1 MSGGEELLR
10 ITDLRVSYRS
20 GPAVEGVD
28 LVVGEGEIVA
38 VVGESGSGKSTT
50 AHAVLGLLPAG
61 GRISGGRVLFRGEDL
76 TLAGHRRMRQIR
88 GREIGLVPQDPMVSL
103 NPVTRVGTQVAETL
117 LVHGLAERRQA
128 RERAV
133 ELLGEVGLPDAA
145 ACARR
150 YPHELS
156 GGMRQRVLIAVALA
170 AGPRLLIADE
180 PTSALD
186 VTVQRQIL
194 DHLTTLTRR
203 SGTAVLLVTHDLAL
217 AAERAGRVVVLHEGR
232 SVESGTAARILR
244 APDHPYTRRLIANA
258 PSLAP
263 PPPRP
268 AAPAPDEPLLSVE
281 GVTKVFGAPG
291 EAVVAVDD
299 VTLSVRRGETL
310 ALVGESGSG
319 KSTLALMALC
329 LLPPTRGR
337 IVFDGDDVAAGG
349 RGGLRR
355 FRRRV
360 QPVFQDPYSSL
371 DPRRSVGDSVAEP
384 LRAFGVDDR
393 AGRRARVAELLD
405 RVALPAS
412 VARRRPAEL
421 SGGQRQRVA
430 IARALA
436 LGAELVVCDEP
447 VSALDV
453 TVQAQ
458 VLDLLT
464 DLQAELGL
472 SYLFISHDLAVVRQI
487 ADRVAVM
494 RSGRIV
500 ESGPAADVLREP
512 RHAYTRTLLDAVPV
526 PAQPTIEEPA

>member
-1 MSGGEELLR
+1 MSGGGELLR
-10 ITDLRVSYRS
+10 VSGLRVSYRG
-20 GPAVEGVD
+20 GPAVRGVD
-28 LVVGEGEIVA
+28 LTVGEGEIVA

-61 GRISGGRVLFRGEDL
+61 AAITGGSVLFAGEDL
-76 TLAGHRRMRQIR
+76 VRAGRRRMRRIR

-103 NPVTRVGTQVAETL
+103 NPVMRVGAQVAETL
-117 LVHGLAERRQA
+117 LVHGMAERREA

-133 ELLGEVGLPDAA
+133 ELLGEVGLPDPE

-156 GGMRQRVLIAVALA
+156 GGMRQRVLIAIALA

-194 DHLTTLTRR
+194 DHLTALTRR
-203 SGTAVLLVTHDLAL
+203 SGTAVLLITHDLAL
-217 AAERAGRVVVLHEGR
+217 AAERADRVFVLHEGR
-232 SVESGTAARILR
+232 SVESGSAAVILR
-244 APDHPYTRRLIANA
+244 APDHPYTRRLVANA
-258 PSLAP
+258 PSLAAAP
-263 PPPRP
+263 SRP
-268 AAPAPDEPLLSVE
+268 AVPASGEPLLSME
-281 GVTKVFGAPG
+281 GVTKTFGD
-291 EAVVAVDD
+291 VTAVDD
-299 VTLSVRRGETL
+299 VTLSVGRGETL

-337 IVFDGDDVAAGG
+337 VVFDGQDVAAGG
-349 RGGLRR
+349 RAALRR

-384 LRAFGVDDR
+384 LRAFGVGDR
-393 AGRRARVAELLD
+393 AARRARVAELLD

-412 VARRRPAEL
+412 IARRRPAEL

-458 VLDLLT
+458 VLDLLAG
-464 DLQAELGL
+464 LQAELGL
-472 SYLFISHDLAVVRQI
+472 SYLFISHDLAVVRQV

-494 RSGRIV
+494 RAGRIV
-500 ESGPAADVLREP
+500 EHGPAADVLGEP
-512 RHAYTRTLLDAVPV
+512 RHPYTRALLDAVP
-526 PAQPTIEEPA
+526 AEPTIEEPA